1 MPENK
6 YTSEEVLA
14 TFLDQLIV
22 EKNGE
27 EMDFKKRSA
36 IRRELREKLE
46 AEIDG
51 ALVDALTDEQVVEL
65 EKRMNDDM
73 AEDELGEFLENT
85 GVDYEAAVLRALD
98 KVREEYLKGAGDLS
112 MTEGA
117 ENVREA

>member
-51 ALVDALTDEQVVEL
+51 ALVDALTDEQAVEL
-65 EKRMNDDM
+65 EKRMNDM
-73 AEDELGEFLENT
+73 TEDELGKFLENS

-98 KVREEYLKGAGDLS
+98 KIREEYLRGAGDLS
-112 MTEGA
+112 MTEGV
-117 ENVREA
+117 ENGREA

>member
-1 MPENK
+1 
-6 YTSEEVLA
+6 
-14 TFLDQLIV
+14 
-22 EKNGE
+22 
-27 EMDFKKRSA
+27 MDFKKRSA

-51 ALVDALTDEQVVEL
+51 ALVDALTDEQAVEL

-98 KVREEYLKGAGDLS
+98 KIREEYLKGAGDLS
-112 MTEGA
+112 MTEGV
-117 ENVREA
+117 ENGREA